1 MRDGFVRATLTL
13 LAGGALAQAIPLAL
27 GPWLSR
33 LYSPESWGTFATFM
47 AIATNVAVVACGR
60 FEMALPLARD
70 EAQAK
75 GLMALSVRL
84 MLMVAAAAF
93 VLGLFLAQTPLADQ
107 ALVLPLA
114 VVALASASCLTLWA
128 TRAQRFRSLAVG
140 RLVQYGGAAVVQVVL
155 GLAGVGVMGL
165 VAGPIV
171 AAALACVWLCV
182 PPPSGGWA
190 SVWQVPWAQCQR
202 LAREYKEFPLFNT
215 PHAFAGALQ
224 DTLTVAL
231 LMAWSGD
238 AAAGFWGLAIR
249 YLKAPA
255 TLIGSAVSQVLY
267 PQLAHATPDQAQRAV
282 RRTMAALAGLAAPLV
297 LGLMWVGPELFAWA
311 FGERWREAGRLAV
324 ALAPY
329 IGMHF
334 IASPLAV
341 VTLAGEAQAWA
352 LKVAVVGQAVFLS
365 ALAVGLWWGGLI
377 AAGWCVS
384 AAMVVYFGLYFRALS
399 QWTRWPERRWT
410 PTEPSRLID

>member
-190 SVWQVPWAQCQR
+190 TVWQVPWAQCQR

-215 PHAFAGALQ
+215 PHAFPGPC
-224 DTLTVAL
+224 
-231 LMAWSGD
+231 
-238 AAAGFWGLAIR
+238 
-249 YLKAPA
+249 K
-255 TLIGSAVSQVLY
+255 
-267 PQLAHATPDQAQRAV
+267 TP
-282 RRTMAALAGLAAPLV
+282 
-297 LGLMWVGPELFAWA
+297 
-311 FGERWREAGRLAV
+311 
-324 ALAPY
+324 
-329 IGMHF
+329 
-334 IASPLAV
+334 
-341 VTLAGEAQAWA
+341 
-352 LKVAVVGQAVFLS
+352 
-365 ALAVGLWWGGLI
+365 
-377 AAGWCVS
+377 
-384 AAMVVYFGLYFRALS
+384 
-399 QWTRWPERRWT
+399 
-410 PTEPSRLID
+410 